1 MAFAITVMSRSIA
14 CLSAYSTGLVIGV
27 RYSMTNVLS
36 RLQSNINRLWIGLAF
51 SFLSMTGVANAQN
64 AAFDIPALRADEA
77 LTLFARQANITLLF
91 PFDIAETITAN
102 PLVGEYSHLE
112 GLQILLAGSA
122 LIVVQDAN
130 GLLSVQAQR
139 TKPETPA
146 QELPEEPESD
156 VAFPFVMEQIA
167 VVGSRSLPR
176 TVVSSPVPIDVI
188 EGDQLEKQ
196 GETDVLGMLSN
207 LVPSLNVNDQS
218 INDAAS
224 LVRPAN
230 LRGMASDHTLIL
242 VNGKRRHRS
251 AAITFLGG
259 GLSDGAQ
266 GPDVSVLPAS
276 AIKQV
281 EVLRDGA
288 AAQYGSDAIAGVI
301 NFVLNDANKGG
312 SVSIRGGQFFQG
324 DGEDFQIQANL
335 GLPLG
340 NEGFANVSA
349 EFRQRNATNRATQ
362 RADAQ
367 ALVNAGNQFVADPAQ
382 FWGTLDV
389 DGDVKLLVNTGANL
403 TDDTQW
409 YAFSNYARRE
419 IEGGFY
425 FRHPHIRRGVYASPV
440 GEGGHRQLLVG
451 DLDGLNS
458 GISCPDVFITDGNVL
473 DDPNYQLIADNST
486 SVGRNCFAFN
496 EILPGGFAPRFG
508 GRVEDAAMSAGLT
521 GILASDWT
529 YDFSVSLGYSNIDY
543 LISNTIN
550 PSLGPDSPTS
560 FRPGG
565 ARQIERSVNLDI
577 TKFVDGIMDEPIHIA
592 AGVEWRKES
601 YHQRAG
607 ELSSYQVGFL
617 ALEPDS
623 GLSQGFSVGSNGFP
637 GYTPQS
643 SGHWSRSNVAVYVD
657 VETYLN
663 DSYLMGAALRYEHF
677 NDFGSTFEGKLTGRY
692 ELSDELSLRSS
703 ISTGF
708 KAPTVGQSNVIN
720 VTTAFSERGL
730 EDQATL
736 PPTNPISI
744 QVGATPLRPEESVN
758 KSLGLV
764 YYWHDGFFATLDYFH
779 IKLDD
784 RISTTSAIQLTQ
796 DDISA
801 LMAQGIPSNQI
812 FESAK
817 FFTNDFDTTTQ
828 GVDLVVNYEFTTGT
842 VQNTFSST
850 LNWTQ
855 TTVDRVTLYPRLRDN
870 GEVEFVSNLTPSR
883 IRMLE
888 ENLPDFRAVLALN
901 QAYDAFNALWRIR
914 YFSGF
919 YEDHLD
925 ASAGL
930 DIEASAEA
938 VVDVELSY
946 QISEQFRV
954 TIGAQNLFDNRPSD
968 NPFSDIAGARYP
980 PTSPLGM
987 NGGYYYAQLSY
998 AFN

>member
-1 MAFAITVMSRSIA
+1 LAYAQQATFA
-14 CLSAYSTGLVIGV
+14 
-27 RYSMTNVLS
+27 
-36 RLQSNINRLWIGLAF
+36 
-51 SFLSMTGVANAQN
+51 
-64 AAFDIPALRADEA
+64 IPALRADEA
-77 LTLFARQANITLLF
+77 LTLFAKQANITLLF
-91 PFDIAETITAN
+91 PFDIAETITAK
-102 PLVGEYSHLE
+102 PLTGEYSLRQGLELLLE
-112 GLQILLAGSA
+112 GSSLV
-122 LIVVQDAN
+122 VVQDEN
-130 GLLSVQAQR
+130 GLLSVQAKRKQ
-139 TKPETPA
+139 PPPA
-146 QELPEEPESD
+146 TTLDAIESNED
-156 VAFPFVMEQIA
+156 AVFPAVIEQIA

-176 TVVSSPVPIDVI
+176 TVISSPVPIDVI
-188 EGDQLEKQ
+188 GGPQLSQQ
-196 GETDVLGMLSN
+196 GEADVLGMLSN

-242 VNGKRRHRS
+242 LNGKRRHRS

-266 GPDVSVLPAS
+266 GPDISVLPAS
-276 AIKQV
+276 AVRQV

-301 NFVLNDANKGG
+301 NFVLKDDRSGG
-312 SVSIRGGQFFQG
+312 MVSVRGGQFFEG
-324 DGEDFQIQANL
+324 DGEDFQVQANL

-367 ALVNAGNQFVADPAQ
+367 ALINAGNGFVQNPAQ
-382 FWGTLDV
+382 FWGTLNV
-389 DGDVKLLVNTGANL
+389 DDDVKFSVNAGSDLSTSA
-403 TDDTQW
+403 QW

-425 FRHPHIRRGVYASPV
+425 FRHPHTRRGVFSAQNDDSAQP
-440 GEGGHRQLLVG
+440 RLLVG
-451 DLDGLNS
+451 DLDGLNT
-458 GISCPDVFITDGNVL
+458 GIECPDVIISDGNVL
-473 DDPNYQLIADNST
+473 DDPSYQLIADNT
-486 SVGRNCFAFN
+486 TALGRNCFAFN
-496 EILPGGFAPRFG
+496 EILPGGFSPRFG
-508 GRVEDAAMSAGLT
+508 GRVEDAAIST
-521 GILASDWT
+521 GMKGFLASDWA
-529 YDFSVSLGYSNIDY
+529 YDFSVSLGYSGIDY

-550 PSLGPDSPTS
+550 PSLGPDSPMS
-560 FRPGG
+560 FKPGG
-565 ARQIERSVNLDI
+565 ARQIERSVNFDI
-577 TKFVDGIMDEPIHIA
+577 TKFVDGIMNEPIHIA

-601 YHQRAG
+601 YHQKTG

-617 ALEPDS
+617 ALEHDT
-623 GLSQGFSVGSNGFP
+623 GVSQGFSVGSNGFP
-637 GYTPQS
+637 GYTPES
-643 SGHWSRSNVAVYVD
+643 SGHWSRSNLALYVD
-657 VETYLN
+657 VETFLN
-663 DSYLMGAALRYEHF
+663 DAYLMGAAVRYEHF

-692 ELSDELSLRSS
+692 ELSELLTLRGS

-764 YYWHDGFFATLDYFH
+764 YYWHEGFFATLDYFH
-779 IKLDD
+779 ITLHD
-784 RISTTSAIQLTQ
+784 RISTTSAIRLSEE
-796 DDISA
+796 DIA
-801 LMAQGIPSNQI
+801 TLMRQGVPDNQI

-828 GVDLVVNYEFTTGT
+828 GVDIVLSYDFTTGEI
-842 VQNTFSST
+842 QNALSGSF
-850 LNWTQ
+850 NWTH
-855 TTVDRVTLYPRLRDN
+855 TNVDRVTLYPRLTPD
-870 GEVEFVSNLTPSR
+870 GQVELVSNLTASR

-888 ENLPDFRAVLALN
+888 DNLPDYRIALALN
-901 QAYDAFNALWRIR
+901 QTYQNVNALWRIR
-914 YFSGF
+914 YYSGF

-930 DIEASAEA
+930 DINGSSET
-938 VVDVELSY
+938 VLDVELSY
-946 QISEQFRV
+946 QMTDQVRI
-954 TIGAQNLFDNRPSD
+954 TLGAQNLLNTKPSS
-968 NPFSDIAGARYP
+968 NPFSDIAGAEYP

-987 NGGYYYAQLSY
+987 NGGYYYARVSY
-998 AFN
+998 TFE

>member
-1 MAFAITVMSRSIA
+1 
-14 CLSAYSTGLVIGV
+14 
-27 RYSMTNVLS
+27 MTNWLS
-36 RLQSNINRLWIGLAF
+36 HLQSVVNRLWIGGAILLLSTMGLAH
-51 SFLSMTGVANAQN
+51 AQSTV
-64 AAFDIPALRADEA
+64 FDIPSLRTDEA
-77 LTLFARQANITLLF
+77 LILFAKQADITLLF
-91 PFDIAETITAN
+91 PFDEAERFTTQ
-102 PLVGEYSHLE
+102 PLIGEFSHREALE
-112 GLQILLAGSA
+112 LLLKESS
-122 LIVVQDAN
+122 LVVVEDEIGQ
-130 GLLSVQAQR
+130 LSVQIIPSEPDILAQV
-139 TKPETPA
+139 TA
-146 QELPEEPESD
+146 NNGSVD
-156 VAFPFVMEQIA
+156 SAYMEQIA
-167 VVGSRSLPR
+167 VVGSRSSPR
-176 TVVSSPVPIDVI
+176 TVTSSPVPIDVI
-188 EGDQLEKQ
+188 NSEQLSQQ

-276 AIKQV
+276 AIQQV

-301 NFVLNDANKGG
+301 NFVLKDDSSGG
-312 SVSIRGGQFFQG
+312 SISVRGGSFYQG
-324 DGEDFQIQANL
+324 DGEDFQLQANV

-340 NEGFANVSA
+340 TDGFINTSA
-349 EFRQRNATNRATQ
+349 EFRQRDTTNRAVQ

-367 ALVNAGNQFVADPAQ
+367 VLSDADNTFVANPAQ

-389 DGDVKLLVNTGANL
+389 DDDIKLSINAGLDINHDL
-403 TDDTQW
+403 QW
-409 YAFSNYARRE
+409 YGFSNIARRK

-425 FRHPHIRRGVYASPV
+425 FRHPHLRRGVFAPPNLVNGQS
-440 GEGGHRQLLVG
+440 QLLIG
-451 DLDGLNS
+451 DLDGLNQ
-458 GISCPDVFITDGNVL
+458 GIECPTILITDNNVL
-473 DDPNYQLIADNST
+473 DDPNYLLVADNT
-486 SVGRNCFAFN
+486 TAIGQNCFAFN
-496 EILPGGFAPRFG
+496 EILPGGFSPRFG
-508 GRVEDAAMSAGLT
+508 GRVEDAAFNM
-521 GILASDWT
+521 GIKGFLASDWL
-529 YDFSVSLGYSNIDY
+529 YDLSVSLGYSGIDY
-543 LISNTIN
+543 LISNTVN
-550 PSLGPDSPTS
+550 PSLGPNSPTE
-560 FRPGG
+560 FAPGG
-565 ARQIERSVNLDI
+565 ARQIERTISLDV
-577 TKFVDGIMDEPIHIA
+577 TKFIDGIMDEPIHIA

-601 YHQRAG
+601 YHQKTG
-607 ELSSYQVGFL
+607 VESSYQVGFL
-617 ALEPDS
+617 ALEPES

-643 SGHWSRSNVAVYVD
+643 AGYWSRSNVAVYFD

-677 NDFGSTFEGKLTGRY
+677 NDFGATFEGKMTGRY
-692 ELSDELSLRSS
+692 ELSELVSVRGSV
-703 ISTGF
+703 STGF

-758 KSLGLV
+758 TSLGLV
-764 YYWHDGFFATLDYFH
+764 YYWHDGLFATVDYFH
-779 IKLDD
+779 ITLKD

-796 DDISA
+796 DDIDS
-801 LMAQGIPSNQI
+801 LISHGVPPSEI
-812 FESAK
+812 FASVK

-828 GVDLVVNYEFTTGT
+828 GVDIVINYEFNSGS
-842 VQNTFSST
+842 VQNSFSGS

-855 TTVDRVTLYPRLRDN
+855 TEVDRVTLYPRTN
-870 GEVEFVSNLTPSR
+870 TSGEIELVSNLTPAR

-888 ENLPDFRAVLALN
+888 DNLPEFRAVFALN
-901 QAYDAFNALWRIR
+901 QSYNDFEFLWRLR

-930 DIEASAEA
+930 DIEASAET
-938 VVDVELSY
+938 VFDVELSY
-946 QISEQFRV
+946 RFNDNWQMTV
-954 TIGAQNLFDNRPSD
+954 GAQNFFDNRPSE
-968 NPFSDIAGARYP
+968 NPFSEVAGARYP

-987 NGGYYYAQLSY
+987 NGGYYYAQMNYS
-998 AFN
+998 FD

>member
-1 MAFAITVMSRSIA
+1 
-14 CLSAYSTGLVIGV
+14 
-27 RYSMTNVLS
+27 MTSWLS
-36 RLQSNINRLWIGLAF
+36 RLLSGINRLWVGGVLFLSPIGLAH
-51 SFLSMTGVANAQN
+51 AQY
-64 AAFDIPALRADEA
+64 AIFDIPSLRADEA
-77 LTLFARQANITLLF
+77 LILFAKQADITLLF
-91 PFDIAETITAN
+91 PFDEAETFTTQS
-102 PLVGEYSHLE
+102 LTGEFTHREALE
-112 GLQILLAGSA
+112 LLLKDST
-122 LIVVQDAN
+122 LIVVQDES
-130 GLLSVQAQR
+130 GKLSVQVAPSD
-139 TKPETPA
+139 TA
-146 QELPEEPESD
+146 ELVDGNDDGSNDESAYNST
-156 VAFPFVMEQIA
+156 VEQIA

-176 TVVSSPVPIDVI
+176 TVTSSPIPIDVI
-188 EGDQLEKQ
+188 NTEQLSQQ

-276 AIKQV
+276 AIRQV

-301 NFVLNDANKGG
+301 NFVLKEDSSGGRVSVRGG
-312 SVSIRGGQFFQG
+312 SFFQG
-324 DGEDFQIQANL
+324 DGEDFQVQANV
-335 GLPLG
+335 GVPLG
-340 NEGFANVSA
+340 SQGFVNASA
-349 EFRQRNATNRATQ
+349 EFRQRDATNRAVQ

-367 ALVNAGNQFVADPAQ
+367 MLRDAGNGFVADPAQ
-382 FWGTLDV
+382 YWGTLDV
-389 DGDVKLLVNTGANL
+389 DDDVKFSINAGANIN
-403 TDDTQW
+403 DDLQW
-409 YAFSNYARRE
+409 YSFSNVARRK

-425 FRHPHIRRGVYASPV
+425 FRHPHLRRGVFAAPN
-440 GEGGHRQLLVG
+440 GGQGQSQLLVG
-451 DLDGLNS
+451 DLDGLNQ
-458 GISCPDVFITDGNVL
+458 GIECPTILINDNNVL
-473 DDPNYQLIADNST
+473 DEPGYLLIANNT
-486 SVGRNCFAFN
+486 TAIGQNCFAFN
-496 EILPGGFAPRFG
+496 EILPGGFSPRFG
-508 GRVEDAAMSAGLT
+508 GRVEDAAFNM
-521 GILASDWT
+521 GIKGFFADDWA
-529 YDFSVSLGYSNIDY
+529 YDLSVSLGYSGIDY
-543 LISNTIN
+543 LISNTVN
-550 PSLGPDSPTS
+550 PSLGPDSPTE
-560 FRPGG
+560 FAPGG
-565 ARQIERSVNLDI
+565 ARQIERTISFDI
-577 TKFVDGIMDEPIHIA
+577 TKFMDGIMDEPIHIA
-592 AGVEWRKES
+592 AGLEWRKES
-601 YHQRAG
+601 YHQKAG
-607 ELSSYQVGFL
+607 EESSYQAGFL

-643 SGHWSRSNVAVYVD
+643 AGYWSRSNMAVYFD

-677 NDFGSTFEGKLTGRY
+677 NDFGATFEGKVTGRY
-692 ELSDELSLRSS
+692 ELSDLVSLRSS

-764 YYWHDGFFATLDYFH
+764 YYWHDGLFVTLDYFH
-779 IKLDD
+779 ITLKD
-784 RISTTSAIQLTQ
+784 RISTTSAIQLSQ
-796 DDISA
+796 DDIRS
-801 LMAQGIPSNQI
+801 LTRVGVPLSEI
-812 FESAK
+812 FESVK

-828 GVDLVVNYEFTTGT
+828 GIDVVINYEFTSGR
-842 VQNTFSST
+842 VQNSFSGS

-855 TTVDRVTLYPRLRDN
+855 TEVDRVTLYPRINAL
-870 GEVEFVSNLTPSR
+870 GGLEPVSNLTPAR
-883 IRMLE
+883 IHMLE
-888 ENLPDFRAVLALN
+888 DNLPDFRAVFALN
-901 QAYDAFNALWRIR
+901 QSFNDFDFLWRLR

-930 DIEASAEA
+930 DIEASAET
-938 VVDVELSY
+938 VFDVELSY
-946 QISEQFRV
+946 RFNENWRM
-954 TIGAQNLFDNRPSD
+954 TIGAQNFFDNRPSE
-968 NPFSDIAGARYP
+968 NPFSDLAGARYP

-987 NGGYYYAQLSY
+987 NGGYYYAQMSY
-998 AFN
+998 SFN